1 MKIKRL
7 WVSKYKNIEN
17 IDLEFESDL
26 VTLLVGRNGLGK
38 SNLIE
43 ILALIFRDLDLL
55 KTYDDLSSW
64 AYYDDR
70 GQFEYIIEYN
80 CRGNNIKITTKK
92 DEFQVEL
99 KTIGSLESRVLNF
112 GEWIASKEM
121 LLPKYIIGY
130 YSGENKRI
138 RAIIEPHTIKE
149 KQQQRNWHKRKTL
162 PERSLRRLF
171 FAENKHSQLLLIT
184 LAVYKNNVEYE
195 RLVNRLFNDYLLI
208 DSVDSFDIK
217 FNNPRSSYYKD
228 LNASANY
235 FEENFTSSKIEERL
249 EYPFWNLKGKIH
261 DLISV
266 LFNHHLDNT
275 SYIIY
280 ENTDEGFGKEDKR
293 RFVKEFLQ
301 LKHTK
306 IREIEN
312 EIYEKFPHPIDF
324 FNALE
329 GCYNLEILS
338 KISVEVN
345 IANGREELNKV
356 KFEQLSEGQQQ
367 ILTVLGVL
375 LTTANDECLFLFD
388 EPDTHVNPRWQ
399 RDYVNLLHDFNLN
412 GENTQI
418 ILATHSSLIVQSSEK
433 ADVFLFKKDKGEIV
447 IDTAPPEIHN
457 WRIDQVLMSEYFGL
471 KNVRPPSLDNF
482 MKKREELL
490 EKEMLTAEDKLQLM
504 EYNEKMKTLPNG
516 ETLNDFYSMKM
527 IREIIT
533 EYKNHDKNK

>member
-17 IDLEFESDL
+17 IDLEFQSDL

-55 KTYDDLSSW
+55 NTYEELTSW
-64 AYYDDR
+64 AYYEDR
-70 GQFEYIIEYN
+70 GQFEYIIEYYS
-80 CRGNNIKITTKK
+80 RGNDIRITTKQ
-92 DEFQVEL
+92 DQFQVEVR
-99 KTIGSLESRVLNF
+99 TTGSDDFRVLDF
-112 GEWIASKEM
+112 GEWIVSKER

-138 RAIIEPHTIKE
+138 QELIEPHAKIE
-149 KQQQRNWHKRKTL
+149 KRLQRNWHRRKTL

-184 LAVYKNNVEYE
+184 LAVYKNNVSFEG
-195 RLVNRLFNDYLLI
+195 LVNRLFHDYLLI
-208 DSVDSFDIK
+208 NSVDSFDIK
-217 FNNPRSSYYKD
+217 FNNPRSRYYKD

-249 EYPFWNLKGKIH
+249 DYPFWNLKGKIH

-266 LFNHHLDNT
+266 LFNHHLENA

-280 ENTDEGFGKEDKR
+280 ENVDEGQGKEDSR

-301 LKHTK
+301 LKDTK
-306 IREIEN
+306 IREVEN

-338 KISVEVN
+338 SISVEVK
-345 IANGREELNKV
+345 IANGTEDLQKV

-367 ILTVLGVL
+367 ILTVLGIL

-399 RDYVNLLHDFNLN
+399 RDYVNLLHNFNLN

-418 ILATHSSLIVQSSEK
+418 ILATHSALIVQSSER
-433 ADVFLFKKDKGEIV
+433 ADVFLFKKDNGEVV

-471 KNVRPPSLDNF
+471 QNVRPPSLDDF
-482 MKKREELL
+482 MRRREELL
-490 EKEMLTAEDKLQLM
+490 NKEILTEEDKLQLI
-504 EYNEKMKTLPNG
+504 EYNKRMKALPNG

-527 IREIIT
+527 IREIIA
-533 EYKNHDKNK
+533 EYKKT

>member
-17 IDLEFESDL
+17 IDLEFHSDL

-70 GQFEYIIEYN
+70 DQFEYIIEYT

-112 GEWIASKEM
+112 GEWIVSKEM

-138 RAIIEPHTIKE
+138 QAIIEPHAVKE

-195 RLVNRLFNDYLLI
+195 RLVNRLFNDYLFI

-217 FNNPRSSYYKD
+217 FNNPRSRYYKD

-266 LFNHHLDNT
+266 LFNHHLENT

-280 ENTDEGFGKEDKR
+280 ENTDEGFGKEDNR

-301 LKHTK
+301 LKDTK

-345 IANGREELNKV
+345 IANGREELKKV

-367 ILTVLGVL
+367 ILTVLGIL
-375 LTTANDECLFLFD
+375 LTTADDECLFLFD

-418 ILATHSSLIVQSSEK
+418 ILATHSSLIVQSSEM
-433 ADVFLFKKDKGEIV
+433 ADVFLFKKDKGEVV
-447 IDTAPPEIHN
+447 INNAPPEIHN
-457 WRIDQVLMSEYFGL
+457 WRIDQVLVSEYFGL
-471 KNVRPPSLDNF
+471 FSARPKSLDPY
-482 MKKREELL
+482 MTLREEILSSEEITDENRQLL
-490 EKEMLTAEDKLQLM
+490 ESKE
-504 EYNEKMKTLPNG
+504 NEFGVLPSG
-516 ETLNDFYSMKM
+516 ETMADIRAMKLIRKLTKTTND
-527 IREIIT
+527 
-533 EYKNHDKNK
+533 